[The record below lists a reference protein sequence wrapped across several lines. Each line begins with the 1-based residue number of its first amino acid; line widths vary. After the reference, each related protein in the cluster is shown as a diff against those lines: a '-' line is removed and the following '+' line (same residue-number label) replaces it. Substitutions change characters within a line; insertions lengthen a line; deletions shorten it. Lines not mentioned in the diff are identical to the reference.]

1 MHPSSASADFTGTA
15 ILRLC
20 FGRAVFVCQVL
31 FLLDWGARLRR
42 SVGCP
47 EGARQTRV
55 SNRCSSIAWAAGPP
69 QRCTPVQQALILPIL
84 RFYGSASAEPF
95 LFVRRFSCWTGGHD
109 VQVCRLPRRGETD
122 ARFKSLL
129 KHRVG
134 GGAAPAMHPSSASAT
149 ATTAASGGNREELLG
164 LRPAGYEA
172 RSRAEIDAGN
182 RNPGKTAR
190 RCGFSRAVMSV
201 KVNFFPDGLTFL
213 LFGI

>member
-20 FGRAVFVCQVL
+20 FGRAVFCL
-31 FLLDWGARLRR
+31 PDAYL
-42 SVGCP
+42 
-47 EGARQTRV
+47 
-55 SNRCSSIAWAAGPP
+55 AG
-69 QRCTPVQQALILPIL
+69 L
-84 RFYGSASAEPF
+84 
-95 LFVRRFSCWTGGHD
+95 GGTTA
-109 VQVCRLPRRGETD
+109 QVCRLPRRGETD